1 MLRRRII
8 SLFVENV
15 NGIGAKIFE
24 LFAGKMYNI
33 DSFTSGVTDDPTITR
48 ITIQTTSDEIT
59 YEQIKKQLSRCDGVI
74 KVIDFTDL
82 DVIRRELIFIKVTEC
97 SQRDKDE
104 IFKIASV
111 FNCRVIDYGIDSIT
125 IEGVGKENRNNEL
138 VSLMKKFGK
147 IEVVRGGL
155 VSIERIEKMN

>member
-48 ITIQTTSDEIT
+48 ITIQTTSDDIT
-59 YEQIKKQLSRCDGVI
+59 YEQIKM
-74 KVIDFTDL
+74 KVVMI
-82 DVIRRELIFIKVTEC
+82 
-97 SQRDKDE
+97 
-104 IFKIASV
+104 
-111 FNCRVIDYGIDSIT
+111 
-125 IEGVGKENRNNEL
+125 
-138 VSLMKKFGK
+138 
-147 IEVVRGGL
+147 
-155 VSIERIEKMN
+155 